1 MKKIID
7 VQHTLSQL
15 EKISKTNL
23 IDLKGGG
30 CFDDKRRQR
39 PGGGTTTTSPNGILG
54 RFVFGKSYTCYR

>member
-15 EKISKTNL
+15 EQISKINL

-30 CFDDKRRQR
+30 YFDDKRRQR
-39 PGGGTTTTSPNGILG
+39 PGGGTTTTSPNGFVSKFAFG
-54 RFVFGKSYTCYR
+54 RSFRC